1 MLFRQEVAAAQ
12 AAQYLGSVRLQRPW
26 SYAAVTSVAL
36 ALALMLVA
44 FATWGEVN
52 RKARLSGV
60 VMPSQGSLNISAPQA
75 GVVMDLPVREGHSV
89 KAGQVLLVL
98 QTERQSMLGGS
109 VSDTTERAAQQIAT
123 RLQTLSTE
131 RTLRELQTRQRE
143 QVLDDRLRTTA
154 QQLRQA
160 EEESAL
166 QARRVQLAQTTLARN
181 QQLAD
186 SGFVA
191 EAQVQVRQEELID
204 AKARA
209 QALERAR
216 LSLLQDQQT
225 LRGERTALKAQLQS
239 DTNQIDRNRASLDQ
253 EASENAARKTMVISA
268 PYAGTITALNLKA
281 GQSVQSG
288 QTLAT
293 LVPQAADSDASGP
306 GPLQAQLF
314 APSRTAGFVR
324 TGQTVYLRYDAYP
337 YQKFGLHQGRI
348 TSVSATPFAP
358 SELPPNLAEQLLTQ
372 AGSKEA
378 LYRVN
383 VSLEAQSIQA
393 YGEAL
398 PLKAGLTVEADV
410 LQERRKV
417 WEWVLEPVLA
427 ARQKWKVLNAE
438 PNLVR
443 AGG

>member
-60 VMPSQGSLNISAPQA
+60 VVPSQGSLNISAPQA
-75 GVVMDLPVREGHSV
+75 GVVMDLPVREGQSV

-181 QQLAD
+181 QQLAE

-216 LSLLQDQQT
+216 LAMLQDQQT
-225 LRGERTALKAQLQS
+225 LRGERIALKAQLQS

-288 QTLAT
+288 QALAT
-293 LVPQAADSDASGP
+293 LVPQSDDSDANGP

-324 TGQTVYLRYDAYP
+324 PGQTVYLRYDAYP

-427 ARQKWKVLNAE
+427 ARQRLKLLQADPV
-438 PNLVR
+438 
-443 AGG
+443 GGREGG